1 MFKNLKSFHYDVTD
15 STNLR
20 AREYINNNGVLPAIF
35 VAKEQTKGRGRQ
47 GKNFYSPKNTGLYF
61 SLALEWQDSFNTVS
75 LTTAVSVAL
84 FRTLKDFTDKSLS
97 IKWVNDILADG
108 KKVAGILCEM
118 VADKETGNPKAVVIG
133 IGVNLS
139 TKAFPEELKDIATA
153 LSNQVTDSEKLE
165 KRLTIEL
172 YSVIFKESKASV
184 MNEYRKQSAVMG
196 QDIYYI
202 QNGKRFDAVV
212 VAIDENG
219 GLEVEHS
226 DGTKAT
232 LTSGEITLRIK

>member
-1 MFKNLKSFHYDVTD
+1 MFKNLKSFHYDVND

-118 VADKETGNPKAVVIG
+118 VADKENGNPKAVVIG

-153 LSNQVTDSEKLE
+153 LSNETTDSKKLE
-165 KRLTIEL
+165 KRLIIEL

-212 VAIDENG
+212 VGIDENG